1 MHDAPVLQTNFTF
14 STNDI
19 PERDRFSAWRE
30 MVSATHD
37 VRLAGHLKH
46 QRVAQEASFEVTAS
60 IARLG
65 DLMVSSGRFSGQVFT
80 RTHANIRHDQLD
92 HYGLFAQG
100 EGWRIVRIDDRE
112 SILRSGDLILFD
124 MTQPVESIASDG
136 TSGTLYL
143 ARDIVEDVIP
153 QVRDHHGMIMRGAS
167 ARMVA
172 QHIHVMGGDPLDPQT
187 TLAPMAMAMA
197 TRDLAFACLSVAAHG
212 HTDAGEVFDAAL
224 RWRIECHIDTRLDDP
239 DLSVAS
245 ICTTFYMSRST
256 LYRIFGPHGNGG
268 VASLIKQRRLAR
280 IHTMLVRGHDRR
292 SLADI
297 ALDYGFQTGAH
308 FSREFRRAYGYPPS
322 ELRGGGSS
330 SGSSG
335 IDSGKDIH
343 GGLGLAFAPP
353 VLPAITLDRMFH
365 ALSA

>member
-1 MHDAPVLQTNFTF
+1 MHDAPVHQTSFTF

-19 PERDRFSAWRE
+19 PDRERFSAWRE

-37 VRLAGHLKH
+37 VRLVGHLKH
-46 QRVAQEASFEVTAS
+46 QLAAQEASFEVTAS
-60 IARLG
+60 IVHLG
-65 DLMVSSGRFSGQVFT
+65 NLIVSSGRFSGQIFT

-112 SILRSGDLILFD
+112 TILRSGDLILFD
-124 MTQPVESIASDG
+124 MMQPVESIASDG

-143 ARDIVEDVIP
+143 PRDIVEGVIP
-153 QVRDHHGMIMRGAS
+153 RISDRHGMIMRGES
-167 ARMVA
+167 ARVVA
-172 QHIHVMGGDPLDPQT
+172 QHIHVTGGDQPDPHTPL
-187 TLAPMAMAMA
+187 ASMAMI
-197 TRDLAFACLSVAAHG
+197 TRDLALACLTAATEG
-212 HTDAGEVFDAAL
+212 QADAGEAFDAAL

-245 ICTTFYMSRST
+245 ICTTFYVSRST
-256 LYRIFGPHGNGG
+256 LYRIFGPRGNGG

-280 IHTMLVRGHDRR
+280 IHTMLVRDHDRR

-308 FSREFRRAYGYPPS
+308 FSRDFRRAYGYPPS
-322 ELRGGGSS
+322 DLRGSGNGSGGS
-330 SGSSG
+330 G
-335 IDSGKDIH
+335 I
-343 GGLGLAFAPP
+343 GLASAPP
-353 VLPAITLDRMFH
+353 VLPADTLEGLFH